1 MECNMTKARSIDY
14 FRRDFRSERI
24 SFLFSNLARIDRI
37 CHDSYYPSSCNGN
50 CSAGEW
56 IVSNARNRA
65 EVSLLF
71 ETRVKR
77 YEAKCSSPVDL
88 RVGRCR
94 INISWKQGG
103 GRIIVEKGWSADLR
117 QTSSPPIK
125 YLAAL
130 RSSPSSYYPGFQDFL
145 FLDRATGRFRWLSG
159 LRGVY
164 LLGRVF

>member
-1 MECNMTKARSIDY
+1 MAKARSIDY

-103 GRIIVEKGWSADLR
+103 EDNSGKGLIR
-117 QTSSPPIK
+117 
-125 YLAAL
+125 
-130 RSSPSSYYPGFQDFL
+130 
-145 FLDRATGRFRWLSG
+145 
-159 LRGVY
+159 
-164 LLGRVF
+164 